1 MNNNTTKD
9 ISSLYIRY
17 NGHPKYTEGA
27 IITDN
32 YIDSIF
38 NRMEMILFTNKGEVM
53 ADLDFGANITDYL
66 WNTFNSTDFLKEQIY
81 IQFDKYLSD
90 ISRNDY
96 TLDIYIYEGDF
107 RDICVIKININGN
120 ELLAYYA

>member
-90 ISRNDY
+90 ISRNNY
-96 TLDIYIYEGDF
+96 TLDLYIYEGDF

>member
-9 ISSLYIRY
+9 ISSIYIRY

-96 TLDIYIYEGDF
+96 TLDLYIYEGDF

>member
-96 TLDIYIYEGDF
+96 TLDLYIYEGDF